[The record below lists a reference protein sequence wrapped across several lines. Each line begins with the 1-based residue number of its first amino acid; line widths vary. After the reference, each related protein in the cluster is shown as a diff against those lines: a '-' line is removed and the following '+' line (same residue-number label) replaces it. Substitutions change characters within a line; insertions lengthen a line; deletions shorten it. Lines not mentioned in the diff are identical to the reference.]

1 VTLGHGFESVLAAA
15 RAGEQWAWSA
25 IYRDLAGP
33 VRGYLAGRG
42 SPEPEDEAAET
53 FLHVAKGIASFDG
66 DESAF
71 RSWVFSIAHRRMV
84 DAHRKAGRRPKVADT
99 ELTDL
104 AESADRM
111 AIPSAEE
118 SVLVR
123 DAAVAAADLLSGLS
137 EDQRQILLLR
147 VVGELSVRETAAVV
161 GKSESAVKVAQ
172 HRAIT
177 ALRRAR
183 AKRDAEKS

>member
-1 VTLGHGFESVLAAA
+1 MTLGHGFESVLAAA

-53 FLHVAKGIASFDG
+53 FFHVAKGIASFDG

-172 HRAIT
+172 HRAIS